1 MGSKNMEEPRGLPL
15 SGIMKMASEQI
26 FIQPGN
32 EKIKIR
38 AQTLHTLQIERILSP
53 HKMLGKYSAWQGNS
67 KYKGKKLHMRRAYLL
82 GFAIPVT
89 RPIGQVEST
98 KNLSPLF
105 QKIVPS
111 PVKNN
116 LSDFWQHLGWDLW
129 KVEKIGHSPTQI
141 LMALWLGSYKICK
154 AMCTA

>member
-53 HKMLGKYSAWQGNS
+53 HKMLGKYSA
-67 KYKGKKLHMRRAYLL
+67 
-82 GFAIPVT
+82 
-89 RPIGQVEST
+89 
-98 KNLSPLF
+98 
-105 QKIVPS
+105 
-111 PVKNN
+111 
-116 LSDFWQHLGWDLW
+116 
-129 KVEKIGHSPTQI
+129 
-141 LMALWLGSYKICK
+141 
-154 AMCTA
+154 